1 MIYIGSLLILT
12 AIISIASFSYAIWS
26 NKSEQRGKLNIV
38 AGILDYELISDDLNN
53 NSITIPAN
61 ANKTIE
67 IEIRSLNNIESK
79 YELYYV
85 TSGQNVKVGY
95 SSETVDSPTGTI
107 SSRSSKKVT
116 VVIKN
121 KTSDAATITFGCQG
135 GFSDKE
141 LVLAQ
146 GNSIN
151 EQLGICTADVGDTW
165 TFDYNGTTGAD
176 GSIQDFEV
184 PCDGY
189 YKLETWGASG
199 GSSKTNA
206 GTVYNGGYG
215 GYSEGNIYLTD
226 TSTLYLGIGGKGEN
240 SFTLNDTEHLG
251 GYNGGGKSLNNDS
264 FASGGGATHIAL
276 NNNYGELENYEQ
288 HKSDILIVSGG
299 GGAASADLHG
309 GGCCHGGSAGGY
321 TGGQPITGNTIAQ
334 NLSVSPTQTTG
345 YAFGQGQSG
354 RASGGAGGWYGSAT
368 TTASFTTWN
377 GCTAGGSSYIAN
389 SGLQNKK
396 MYCYNCVE
404 DLTNANTFTV
414 KTNGTSSY
422 RDTTNCPNGY
432 SDSAISKCAKLGN
445 GYARITYLG
454 NDPSSFIGMTWAYN
468 YTGSEQEFSP
478 SFAGKY
484 KVELWGAS
492 GGAACTYPD
501 RWLGGLGG
509 YTSGIVEL
517 VPSDDLYIYVG
528 QQGSNCTTVNANTY
542 TPSSWNG
549 GGSGSGSSDSNDGGG
564 SGGGAT
570 DIRKVRGNW
579 NSLESLQSRIM
590 VAGAGAGSSY
600 VNPNQTH
607 RAPSGGGLTGVGTL
621 YAYPNIA
628 LATHDY
634 NGTQTTGYAFG
645 LGGNGYSISGGGGGG
660 GAGGW
665 YGGYSISSGNGFS
678 TGANNGGSGSSYISG
693 HTGCVGITAI
703 TDTTPKSGCTTGTTD
718 NSCSLSP
725 YNYSFTD
732 TKIIDGAGYSW
743 TNTKGSLELMP
754 NPTGGNYA
762 SGVGHSGNGYAK
774 ITYLGEG
781 NITTLYSAAVDEVY
795 YYDSNNTKQIIGT
808 TDATGKLENVF
819 IPNGVRLYSS
829 IAKDPNNLSNPYSKA
844 FNTISNETYLMPDGE
859 VLYWY
864 GYDQFTNP
872 LKTTFL
878 GRPFKDAV
886 NVKNTNSWQLT
897 LNGSGTTGLNSCM
910 YVTQDFIDSTNLS
923 SYNIIVNSGSL
934 DLYSHATTVE
944 MDYYTTTDVVRGP
957 SCYHEPVT
965 SPVLWTMDISEVDSV
980 KPGIQLQTQ
989 NPSYLATVT
998 IAAMWLE

>member
-1 MIYIGSLLILT
+1 MDKKKMIYIGSLLILT

-38 AGILDYELISDDLNN
+38 AGSLNYELVSSDLTN

-135 GFSDKE
+135 GFSSKE

-199 GSSKTNA
+199 GSSKISA

-226 TSTLYLGIGGKGEN
+226 TSTLYLGIGGKGED
-240 SFTLNDTEHLG
+240 SFTLNDAEHLG
-251 GYNGGGKSLNNDS
+251 GYNGGGDS
-264 FASGGGATHIAL
+264 ITHECYASGGGATHIAL
-276 NNNYGELENYEQ
+276 NSNYGEIENYEQ

-299 GGAASADLHG
+299 GGAASGDLRA

-321 TGGQPITGNTIAQ
+321 TGGQPITGNTVAQ

-354 RASGGAGGWYGSAT
+354 RASGGAGGWYASAT

-445 GYARITYLG
+445 GYAKITYLG

-468 YTGSEQEFSP
+468 YTGSEQKFSP

-492 GGAACTYPD
+492 GGNPIGSSGNGSSYP
-501 RWLGGLGG
+501 GGLGG
-509 YTSGIVEL
+509 YTSGVINLNTDDSLYLHVGNTSIA
-517 VPSDDLYIYVG
+517 PSIA
-528 QQGSNCTTVNANTY
+528 STY
-542 TPSSWNG
+542 NG
-549 GGSGSGSSDSNDGGG
+549 GGKSDKDSDTYGGG
-564 SGGGAT
+564 AGGGAT
-570 DIRKVRGNW
+570 DIRTVSGTW
-579 NSLESLQSRIM
+579 NDADSLRSRIM
-590 VAGAGAGSSY
+590 VAGAGGGSAYYANAGGG
-600 VNPNQTH
+600 
-607 RAPSGGGLTGVGTL
+607 AGGGLISYSGGMDSRCGSQCPTIAATG
-621 YAYPNIA
+621 
-628 LATHDY
+628 
-634 NGTQTTGYAFG
+634 GTQ
-645 LGGNGYSISGGGGGG
+645 ISGGTRSGAGYSGNPGWECYGQNGTFGIGGDSSVSPSADCRNNNGYRGGAGGGGWYGGGG
-660 GAGGW
+660 GAR
-665 YGGYSISSGNGFS
+665 GYSYSGAG
-678 TGANNGGSGSSYISG
+678 GSSYISG
-693 HTGCVGITAI
+693 HTGCVGVTS
-703 TDTTPKSGCTTGTTD
+703 TTSSNSKSGCTTGTTD

-725 YNYSFTD
+725 YGYTFTE
-732 TKIIDGAGYSW
+732 TNMIDGAGHTW
-743 TNTKGSLELMP
+743 TNEDQGIDNNNLMP
-754 NPTGGNYA
+754 KPGGGYYA
-762 SGVGHSGNGYAK
+762 SGVGHSGNGYVR
-774 ITYLGEG
+774 ITYLGE
-781 NITTLYSAAVDEVY
+781 
-795 YYDSNNTKQIIGT
+795 
-808 TDATGKLENVF
+808 
-819 IPNGVRLYSS
+819 
-829 IAKDPNNLSNPYSKA
+829 
-844 FNTISNETYLMPDGE
+844 
-859 VLYWY
+859 
-864 GYDQFTNP
+864 
-872 LKTTFL
+872 
-878 GRPFKDAV
+878 
-886 NVKNTNSWQLT
+886 
-897 LNGSGTTGLNSCM
+897 
-910 YVTQDFIDSTNLS
+910 
-923 SYNIIVNSGSL
+923 
-934 DLYSHATTVE
+934 
-944 MDYYTTTDVVRGP
+944 
-957 SCYHEPVT
+957 
-965 SPVLWTMDISEVDSV
+965 
-980 KPGIQLQTQ
+980 
-989 NPSYLATVT
+989 
-998 IAAMWLE
+998 